1 MSWHRGQG
9 FDSGLLNSNMLR
21 YSVLTRTVRM
31 LLLAALTV
39 VCVSTE
45 PIRNGFA
52 RVVLETGQVS
62 VLRGVPQALFVGND
76 VKHQELIVTGHDGYA
91 RFEVSDGSTFEVF
104 PDSKVVFHD
113 NPTPTYKDLLNVVI
127 GRIKVFIQHVN
138 GPNYNSVTTP
148 TAVISVRGTVFVVDV
163 EDDDGTTVVA
173 VDDGLVQVR
182 NLTAPGPEPMLKP
195 GDAIRIYRG
204 QPLIAKLVDHKG
216 MMRAVMRVA
225 EDTIRLLAQRGVGGG
240 GGLPGGGGVPGTS
253 RGPQGDKG
261 KNGNGS
267 GTGAS
272 TGSSAPPAGP
282 PASSSSGGH

>member
-1 MSWHRGQG
+1 
-9 FDSGLLNSNMLR
+9 
-21 YSVLTRTVRM
+21 M
-31 LLLAALTV
+31 LLLAAITV

-45 PIRNGFA
+45 PIGNGFA
-52 RVVLETGQVS
+52 RVILQTGQVS
-62 VLRGVPQALFVGND
+62 VLRGVPQALFVGDN
-76 VKHQELIVTGHDGYA
+76 VRRQELIVTGHDGYA
-91 RFEVSDGSTFEVF
+91 RFEVADGSTFEVF

-127 GRIKVFIQHVN
+127 GRIKVFIQHLN

-204 QPLIAKLVDHKG
+204 QPLIAKLVDHNG
-216 MMRAVMRVA
+216 MIRVAMRVA
-225 EDTIRLLAQRGVGGG
+225 EDTIRLQAQRGGG
-240 GGLPGGGGVPGTS
+240 GGLPGTGGVAGGGGA
-253 RGPQGDKG
+253 GAQGDKG
-261 KNGNGS
+261 KSGSGS
-267 GTGAS
+267 GTGSS
-272 TGSSAPPAGP
+272 TGSSAPTAGP
-282 PASSSSGGH
+282 PASSGSGH